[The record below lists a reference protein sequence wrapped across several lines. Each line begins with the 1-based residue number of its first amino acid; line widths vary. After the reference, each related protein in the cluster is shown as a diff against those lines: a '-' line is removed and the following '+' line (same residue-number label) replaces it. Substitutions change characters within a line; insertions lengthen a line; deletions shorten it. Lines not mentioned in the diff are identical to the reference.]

1 MMRITKR
8 LHLII
13 VLVLPLSQISNLYG
27 FTPISIPSGVNIE
40 VSGEVE
46 VEFIDVEGPGGASNE
61 DNLLKKIE
69 TRSPHTRIDK
79 AMLEFKLLYSENIT
93 YDFSFRFDDDDAY
106 LDKHYL
112 TYKKNNT
119 KIELGK
125 NRPAVALKRSTEG
138 YPLIGTAYWKGRQ
151 YHLDAKRKL
160 DLSFGSLSLG
170 GSIALKR
177 PLDYDDAVEDKSFKM
192 LVYGDNEKVDGQT
205 VEYGV
210 LGSLKRA
217 PFKIQGWYYTGN
229 LIDDEDW
236 KKRLHYDFDYYADVE
251 PDNVLGKDA
260 NITHSWYG
268 GRAELTLL
276 GTLIRSEYIYSED
289 GFLVRDGYYLESSK
303 TINLPGVD
311 NLFTLIRYGQLRI
324 DPGGDVFYPQLKDPH
339 TWNRSLM
346 TIAFGYNITGYSKL
360 KVEYYILDENT
371 GDTKTAAEQQNRDF
385 QEKVKDNQLLIQ
397 LELKF

>member
-1 MMRITKR
+1 M
-8 LHLII
+8 
-13 VLVLPLSQISNLYG
+13 
-27 FTPISIPSGVNIE
+27 
-40 VSGEVE
+40 
-46 VEFIDVEGPGGASNE
+46 
-61 DNLLKKIE
+61 
-69 TRSPHTRIDK
+69 
-79 AMLEFKLLYSENIT
+79 
-93 YDFSFRFDDDDAY
+93 DA
-106 LDKHYL
+106 
-112 TYKKNNT
+112 
-119 KIELGK
+119 
-125 NRPAVALKRSTEG
+125 
-138 YPLIGTAYWKGRQ
+138 RQ
-151 YHLDAKRKL
+151 KL
-160 DLSFGSLSLG
+160 DLSFGSLTLG

-251 PDNVLGKDA
+251 PDNVLSKDA

-276 GTLIRSEYIYSED
+276 GTLIRGEYIYSED
-289 GFLVRDGYYLESSK
+289 GFLARDGYYVESSK
-303 TINLPGVD
+303 TINLPGVN
-311 NLFTLIRYGQLRI
+311 NLFTLFRYGQLRI

-339 TWNRSLM
+339 TWNRNLM
-346 TIAFGYNITGYSKL
+346 TVAFGYDITGYSKL
-360 KVEYYILDENT
+360 KVEYYFLDENT

-385 QEKVKDNQLLIQ
+385 QAMVKDNQLLIQ
-397 LELKF
+397 LELNF